1 MVRFAAF
8 VGFGILTYHENQQ
21 RKQIEL
27 IIFGAM
33 ALLYQPF
40 LKIILRRELWN
51 NIDEIIEV
59 GLMVRLLKKQNDE

>member
-1 MVRFAAF
+1 
-8 VGFGILTYHENQQ
+8 
-21 RKQIEL
+21 
-27 IIFGAM
+27 M